1 MLMRDIRSGR
11 WINAP
16 ENGYAPH
23 GVGGYRAYGGYQP
36 QGFFGLSGAN
46 AFGNPR
52 PQHGRIIYDG
62 LGNPV
67 GILPI
72 IAALA
77 PRAAKAVAFLPKI
90 ASSIL
95 PMLTGGGGGGAA
107 AGALPQI
114 ASNLIPALTNAATPA
129 APQPLTPTT
138 GPMPPAHMA
147 PPQPED
153 SRMIPIRVQT
163 PSGERVIPV
172 RVRRGWRSR
181 RRVSRPVMP
190 LISRAVLPPPP
201 NPVASTLAPPNLQGW
216 AGYGR
221 W

>member
-1 MLMRDIRSGR
+1 MRDIRSGR

-36 QGFFGLSGAN
+36 QGFFRLSGGN

-67 GILPI
+67 GIFPF

-77 PRAAKAVAFLPKI
+77 PLAAKAVAFLPKI

-107 AGALPQI
+107 AGALPKI
-114 ASNLIPALTNAATPA
+114 ASNLIPALTNAATPD
-129 APQPLTPTT
+129 APQPLMPTT
-138 GPMPPAHMA
+138 GPRPPTNMA

-153 SRMIPIRVQT
+153 SMMIPMRVQT

-172 RVRRGWRSR
+172 RVRGGRRSR
-181 RRVSRPVMP
+181 RRVSRPVMR
-190 LISRAVLPPPP
+190 LIARAVLPPPP
-201 NPVASTLAPPNLQGW
+201 NPVAPPPDPRNLQGW